1 MFYYWVYHTMGSL
14 KTVAFS
20 TAFFC
25 IFQDVVSILIS
36 ADFLQMRALVEEIIE
51 SDRVKHAHGAV
62 KG

>member
-1 MFYYWVYHTMGSL
+1 MGSL